1 MLVSFSSAPAR
12 GRASN
17 SRLVGVR
24 RLIRASWLT
33 LLLLGAVQAVP
44 ASAATPPKPPEYTL
58 AIAEGASTQPELYPV
73 AMTSGQVTPSAEVV
87 VSIIRGGIVVTQRT
101 DKDGSVYL
109 SDVPNVGDVV
119 TLESPAHNLVGS
131 VVYDGLPSMDPTVC
145 AGSVSFSGQRSMG
158 QEVEGGY
165 YSLTV
170 HTGPYGYKDAQRTGT
185 GHAQVTSLS
194 GSAYAGNFLAPL
206 AIGQTVWASES
217 SRTSLAGGAV
227 FKYSSE
233 NDRPVGACPVPPAP
247 PSPPPPPALQGSI
260 VKLAKITIHKLLKL
274 GWLCQVTI
282 NQPGTV
288 TQSLYLRGG
297 ALPAFASS
305 AGGHGRHH
313 RKRKPPALLL
323 ARGVGSAKSAGKVN
337 VLIHVTPRGRRV
349 LRHARHVRAVL
360 VTTLRSPSGAKLSLG
375 RRSVSLKR

>member
-1 MLVSFSSAPAR
+1 MAR
-12 GRASN
+12 HA
-17 SRLVGVR
+17 SRLV
-24 RLIRASWLT
+24 
-33 LLLLGAVQAVP
+33 LLALFAGAGCILP
-44 ASAATPPKPPEYTL
+44 AAATAAKAPEYSL
-58 AIAEGASTQPELYPV
+58 SIVEGASTQPELYPV
-73 AMTSGQVTPSAEVV
+73 AMTSGRVTPSAEAV
-87 VSIIRGGIVVTQRT
+87 VSIIRGGIVVTQHT
-101 DKDGSVYL
+101 GKDGSVYM

-145 AGSVSFSGQRSMG
+145 AGSVSFSGQRSMA

-165 YSLTV
+165 YSLVV

-206 AIGQTVWASES
+206 QIGQTVWASET
-217 SRTSLAGGAV
+217 SRASLAGGAV
-227 FKYSSE
+227 FSYSSE

-247 PSPPPPPALQGSI
+247 PPPPPPPALQGSI

-288 TQSLYLRGG
+288 TEDLYLQGG

-305 AGGHGRHH
+305 AGKHGRRHH
-313 RKRKPPALLL
+313 KRKPALLL
-323 ARGVGSAKSAGKVN
+323 AHGVTSAKSAGKVN
-337 VLIHVTPRGRRV
+337 VLIRVTPRGRRV
-349 LRHARHVRAVL
+349 LRHARHVKAVL
-360 VTTLRSPSGAKLSLG
+360 ITTLRSPSGAKLSLG
-375 RRSVSLKR
+375 RRSLSLHA